1 MPWLD
6 LSLRFLTL
14 LIMLVGLF
22 GLVIPIFPG
31 VVIIWLAALGYGIL
45 AGFGTL
51 GGWLFAVITL
61 LMLAGVTVD
70 NVLMGAG
77 ARQGGASWYAIAVGI
92 LAGILGTA
100 AFPPIGG
107 LIAAPL
113 GLFLVEAARQR
124 DWRKA
129 LEASRG
135 WAWGCGWAFV
145 VRFGLGVVMIVLW
158 GFWAWA

>member
-1 MPWLD
+1 MTWLD
-6 LSLRFLTL
+6 TSLRILTL
-14 LIMLVGLF
+14 LIMLIGLF

-31 VVIIWLAALGYGIL
+31 VVVIWLAALGYGLI

-51 GGWLFAVITL
+51 GGWLFAVITV
-61 LMLAGVTVD
+61 LMLVGVTVD

-77 ARQGGASWYAIAVGI
+77 ARQGGASWIAVAVGV

-100 AFPPIGG
+100 AFPPVGG

-113 GLFLVEAARQR
+113 GLFAVEALRQR

-129 LEASRG
+129 FEASRG
-135 WAWGCGWAFV
+135 WAWGCGWAFII
-145 VRFGLGVVMIVLW
+145 RFGLGVVMIVLW
-158 GFWAWA
+158 GFWAWS